1 MICCTEYWNTK
12 GYQIYDGSGN
22 TSYSSNYDPIAN
34 WNYNPL
40 ATVHNNIEIPFY
52 DVNGDGIINV
62 IDIIDVANHI
72 LGEAE
77 LTELQKE
84 RLSSRNW
91 VRPVE
96 PDVTH
101 ITNMISIILAYLND

>member
-1 MICCTEYWNTK
+1 M
-12 GYQIYDGSGN
+12 
-22 TSYSSNYDPIAN
+22 
-34 WNYNPL
+34 
-40 ATVHNNIEIPFY
+40 
-52 DVNGDGIINV
+52 
-62 IDIIDVANHI
+62 ANHI